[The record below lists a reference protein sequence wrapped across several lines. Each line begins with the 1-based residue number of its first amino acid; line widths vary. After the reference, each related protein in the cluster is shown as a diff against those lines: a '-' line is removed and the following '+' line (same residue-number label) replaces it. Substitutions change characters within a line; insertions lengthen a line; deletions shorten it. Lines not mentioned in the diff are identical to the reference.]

1 MSPKSLIILPKIS
14 HLIFWIFGLI
24 LTIILGFGIS
34 LKAIALNLPQTQDTH
49 LSMATIATI
58 TDVEPANQWTSNSQR
73 SDEQYVASIF
83 KNWVELYLKRA
94 KAPVTLDGQQLFF
107 VTDTSEYP
115 AELRAQLISKKLEAA
130 VNSEQPVQVRVE
142 QSQNQVTTIWLNN
155 EQLLTVTASDA
166 APITPQERG
175 QEWADKIQQSLN
187 TAKQQRQF
195 NFIVKGLIYAG
206 LIIFA
211 AITIQAFS
219 DKLLRQFWQKILP
232 ANLPAKLTE
241 ENPALKQFN
250 YLDLCHNLT
259 IGTARFLIWFG
270 AALGISNLFP
280 MTRQWSYLIISAL
293 ITTFTSPI
301 LNLGQKT
308 YSIPD
313 ILLLGFL
320 LFGLVTVS
328 AKATD
333 LFKSRILQITGINRG
348 TQEAIAAIV
357 RYSTIALGAVVVLQI
372 WGLDLSSLT
381 ILASALGIVIGL
393 GFQDIAKNF
402 ASGLILLFERPIQ
415 VGDFVEVGRYTGI
428 VEYIGPRST
437 TIRTLDRVSIIL
449 PNARFLENEVIN
461 WSHSNPV
468 SRLHL
473 PVGVAY
479 SSDIQIVEST
489 LLEAAKSH
497 PLVLLV
503 PPPKV
508 MFLGFGDNSLNF
520 ELLVWIDQPS
530 ELFAIKSDLNF
541 KIQHLLRQ
549 HNIEIP
555 FPQRDLHVRSG
566 SLPLQISPQLE
577 QTLIQVLQKILSK
590 YEENK

>member
-1 MSPKSLIILPKIS
+1 MSHQSLIIWSIS
-14 HLIFWIFGLI
+14 HLISWILGFI
-24 LTIILGFGIS
+24 LTIILGFGICS
-34 LKAIALNLPQTQDTH
+34 KAIAVHFTYTQDPH
-49 LSMATIATI
+49 LSLATIARI
-58 TDVEPANQWTSNSQR
+58 TNVESANQWTNNSQR
-73 SDEQYVASIF
+73 SDEQYVANIF

-107 VTDTSEYP
+107 VTDTSEYS

-142 QSQNQVTTIWLNN
+142 QSNNQVTTIWLNN

-166 APITPQERG
+166 APKTPQERG

-195 NFIVKGLIYAG
+195 NFIVKGLIYSA

-219 DKLLRQFWQKILP
+219 DKLLRHFWQGILP

-241 ENPALKQFN
+241 KNPAKQFN

-301 LNLGQKT
+301 LNLGQKA

-357 RYSTIALGAVVVLQI
+357 RYSTIALGTVVVLQI

-428 VEYIGPRST
+428 VEYIGLRST

-530 ELFAIKSDLNF
+530 ELFTIKSDLNF

-566 SLPLQISPQLE
+566 SLPLLSPQLE
-577 QTLIQVLQKILSK
+577 QTLIQFLQKFLSK